1 MIAVDGADVLVMMI
15 GGRVEIME
23 AMRRRN
29 RKRRRRRCW
38 STRTRLECDRRAI
51 GRVDA
56 GSFRVIH
63 VFIVIIKLG
72 SRRKRVVIPCV
83 VVAVVVV
90 VVVLVC
96 GVIALVSPIKAE
108 TWI

>member
-29 RKRRRRRCW
+29 RKRRRCW